1 MLRVANL
8 DMNHAKKHCTFSSQK
23 IRTLKLWKKCIGRK
37 DLKLDTIHL
46 VCHKHFEE
54 ANIIK
59 VPVQPQNQTGQAN
72 NDRPLP
78 CEKPCVKLAA
88 GAVPTLLT
96 GE

>member
-1 MLRVANL
+1 LYFFKPKDKNTVE
-8 DMNHAKKHCTFSSQK
+8 
-23 IRTLKLWKKCIGRK
+23 LWEKFIGRK
-37 DLKLDTIHL
+37 DLKLETIHL

-59 VPVQPQNQTGQAN
+59 YYILSGQAN

-78 CEKPCVKLAA
+78 REKPCVKLAA